1 MNPYEE
7 IRDQLIRDIIGIH
20 DPFYSNAIT
29 IFIFL
34 AFILFIAYTVKI
46 IIEDIKW
53 KKKSKERMREIE
65 RTWIRLFKKE
75 KPKEWEK

>member
-29 IFIFL
+29 IFLFL

-46 IIEDIKW
+46 IIDDIKW
-53 KKKSKERMREIE
+53 KKRSKERMREIE
-65 RTWIRLFKKE
+65 RTWIKLFKKE

>member
-7 IRDQLIRDIIGIH
+7 IRDQLIRDIIGIQ

-46 IIEDIKW
+46 IIEDINGK
-53 KKKSKERMREIE
+53 RRV
-65 RTWIRLFKKE
+65 KKE
-75 KPKEWEK
+75 